1 MLGTVAFQ
9 TAGVAGLT
17 TMSSPLTE
25 LRVPSR
31 AVPAG
36 CCRSRVKVHPP
47 ARGSRPARPHAWEA
61 GELIPRGRRP
71 RPAHPRPGSPGTFPR
86 GRAVTAPGAGGAAAP
101 AERAGPGAA
110 APPVGAGTGRVDSRK
125 APAPVSFLESGAAAA
140 GTMAE
145 PARSL
150 LEPGLSALEEEL
162 TCSICLCLFSSPVT
176 VPCGHNFCASC
187 LELSWAGLSGN
198 FSCPQC
204 RATFA
209 GRPQLQKNTV
219 LCRVVEQLQG
229 YTGAGA
235 EEEAAAG
242 GCGAEAAGCGE
253 EAAPVYCDSCQ
264 QAPAVQTCLTCTAS
278 FCPEHLRPHQ
288 DSPAFRDHQL
298 CPPLRDLQQR
308 KCPRHNKLFE
318 FFCSQH
324 GSCIC
329 SLCLLGH
336 KLCHTSPLQMAKTN
350 AESVLKKR
358 LMELHNRSER
368 AAQAMKTVKTNQ
380 SQIAETA
387 SRKKDL
393 IRNEFSE
400 IKALIEERENQT
412 LKTIADEEK
421 RVCNKFD
428 YIYGVLGSKKNE
440 IQSLRDQIEMALT
453 ESDDILFLKRAAAL
467 QRTSTKDVFVPV
479 IEMDQ
484 NLIHSSYQ
492 SAILLKDTVKHAV
505 TPCRENKAEVWA
517 KLGEKVCQ
525 CLFTFYLYLDKLMKH
540 THKER
545 PLQQTQATSEG
556 EADTKEKK
564 KAVKAAPTTGTVNA
578 AAAFTTTKELID
590 SFLKKSREEL
600 LQYSANITLDYNTA
614 HNKVIL
620 SERYTRMSVS
630 DTPLNY
636 NHHPQRFTDCSQVL
650 GFQCFKR
657 GVHYWEVELQQNN
670 FCGIGICY
678 GSMTRQGPE
687 SRLGRNS
694 SSWCIEWFNSKIS
707 SWHNDVEKCLPN
719 VKATKIGVLLH
730 CEGGFVIFMAVGQ
743 KHNLIYKFKTQFTE
757 ALYPAFWLFSSG
769 TVLSLCQGKQ

>member
-1 MLGTVAFQ
+1 MAALA
-9 TAGVAGLT
+9 
-17 TMSSPLTE
+17 SS
-25 LRVPSR
+25 S
-31 AVPAG
+31 
-36 CCRSRVKVHPP
+36 S
-47 ARGSRPARPHAWEA
+47 
-61 GELIPRGRRP
+61 
-71 RPAHPRPGSPGTFPR
+71 
-86 GRAVTAPGAGGAAAP
+86 
-101 AERAGPGAA
+101 
-110 APPVGAGTGRVDSRK
+110 
-125 APAPVSFLESGAAAA
+125 
-140 GTMAE
+140 
-145 PARSL
+145 
-150 LEPGLSALEEEL
+150 EPGLAGLEEEL

-187 LELSWAGLSGN
+187 LELSWAGLSAN

-229 YTGAGA
+229 CTGAAPGP
-235 EEEAAAG
+235 EEEAVAVG
-242 GCGAEAAGCGE
+242 GCGAEAT
-253 EAAPVYCDSCQ
+253 PVYCDSCL

-308 KCPRHNKLFE
+308 KCPKHNKLFE

-336 KLCHTSPLQMAKTN
+336 KLCHTNPLQLAKAD
-350 AESVLKKR
+350 AESALKKK
-358 LMELHNRSER
+358 LVELHNQSER
-368 AAQAMKTVKTNQ
+368 AARAMNTVKTNQ
-380 SQIAETA
+380 SQAAETA

-393 IRNEFSE
+393 IRSEFSE
-400 IKALIEERENQT
+400 IKTLIEETENQT
-412 LKTIADEEK
+412 LKVIADEEK

-428 YIYGVLGSKKNE
+428 YVYGVLGSKKNE

-453 ESDDILFLKRAAAL
+453 EGDDILFLKRAAAL
-467 QRTSTKDVFVPV
+467 QRSSTKDAFVPV

-484 NLIHSSYQ
+484 NLIHSAYQ
-492 SAILLKDTVKHAV
+492 SAINLKDIVKHTV
-505 TPCRENKAEVWA
+505 SQCREKRPEA
-517 KLGEKVCQ
+517 KLTPGKTKTPPAASANKTSAGKKTPGPQ
-525 CLFTFYLYLDKLMKH
+525 H
-540 THKER
+540 THKEKNH
-545 PLQQTQATSEG
+545 QTQPTSQV

-564 KAVKAAPTTGTVNA
+564 KPAKAAPTTGAPNV
-578 AAAFTTTKELID
+578 KELID
-590 SFLKKSREEL
+590 SFLKKPREEL
-600 LQYSANITLDYNTA
+600 LQYAANITLDYNTA

-630 DTPLNY
+630 DTPMNY

-657 GVHYWEVELQQNN
+657 GIHYWEVELQQNS

-678 GSMTRQGPE
+678 GSMDRHGPE

-730 CEGGFVIFMAVGQ
+730 CEGGFVIFMAVGE

-769 TVLSLCQGKQ
+769 TVLSLCQLKQCSPVS